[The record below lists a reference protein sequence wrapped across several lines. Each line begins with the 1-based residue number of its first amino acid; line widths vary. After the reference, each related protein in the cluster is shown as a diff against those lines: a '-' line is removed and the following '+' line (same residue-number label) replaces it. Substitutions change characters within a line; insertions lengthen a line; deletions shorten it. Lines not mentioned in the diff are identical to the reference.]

1 MYRVIVSIAVA
12 AALSACTW
20 VPIAPEAK
28 NVRVLPA
35 GSTAAASCERLGEI
49 TVSVQGSVAFY
60 ERNAVKVRDELET
73 LARNEAADM
82 NASAIQQVDEPADG
96 KQRFMA
102 YRCGG

>member
-1 MYRVIVSIAVA
+1 MYKVIVPILMV

-28 NVRVLPA
+28 HVRVLPA
-35 GSTAAASCERLGEI
+35 GSTAVASCQKLGEI

-73 LARNEAADM
+73 LARNEAVDL
-82 NASAIQQVDEPADG
+82 NATAIQPINEPADG
-96 KQRFMA
+96 KQSFMA
-102 YRCGG
+102 WRCSQ

>member
-1 MYRVIVSIAVA
+1 MYRVLVPVLMV

-28 NVRVLPA
+28 KVQVLPP
-35 GSTAAASCERLGEI
+35 GSTAASSCQKLGEI

-60 ERNAVKVRDELET
+60 DRNAVKVRDELET
-73 LARNEAADM
+73 LARNEAVDL
-82 NASAIQQVDEPADG
+82 NATAIQPVDEPVDG

-102 YRCGG
+102 WRCNN